1 MVEEGQTEGQCML
14 KVNSIDAVNNSLT
27 LLVGSFFF
35 ILFVIRA
42 SRVRPATSALTL
54 SPHANLRSLL
64 PCD

>member
-1 MVEEGQTEGQCML
+1 ML
-14 KVNSIDAVNNSLT
+14 KVNSIDQDAVNNSLM